1 MDSEASTEIKGCI
14 KKGESGM
21 SRNTPDSPLSTF
33 LNNNLQ
39 KKEPSDY
46 QGHLVY
52 TKQMDQHNYT
62 HPYLKSQ
69 EEILESEAHALSLEP
84 TSENIQ
90 HIQSAIDLMQSG
102 TLVRI
107 AVFSEENIWSIK
119 ENNTDPVGTI
129 VKFNGDTFEC
139 SHCQPYKVCHHG
151 IAVQMIE
158 EQERD
163 QAWIEAQQ
171 IIEDG
176 KYAEG
181 DYHDFVF

>member
-1 MDSEASTEIKGCI
+1 
-14 KKGESGM
+14 M
-21 SRNTPDSPLSTF
+21 SIN
-33 LNNNLQ
+33 
-39 KKEPSDY
+39 
-46 QGHLVY
+46 HLVD
-52 TKQMDQHNYT
+52 TKQMNQYNYN

-69 EEILESEAHALSLEP
+69 EEILEAEAQTLFVDP
-84 TSENIQ
+84 TPENIQ
-90 HIQSAIDLMQSG
+90 HIQSAIDLIQSG

-107 AVFSEENIWSIK
+107 AIFSEENIWSIK
-119 ENNTDPVGTI
+119 EDNTNPVATI
-129 VKFNGDTFEC
+129 VKFNDDTFEC
-139 SHCQPYKVCHHG
+139 SHCQPCKVCHHG

-163 QAWIEAQQ
+163 QAWVESQQ